1 MESFALLENLAAKR
15 NGVLTTAD
23 AQAANVSKF
32 MLEKFVRQKEYTRVY
47 HGIYLAPDAWRD
59 EAYLTQLRCPQIIYS
74 HDCALFYHDLTD
86 REPTQ
91 LTATAK
97 TGYNPTHLAES
108 GVKIYTVKKS
118 LYEVGL
124 SDTLTPFGNTVKAYD
139 MERTICDIVRSK
151 RTIEAQ
157 TFQDALRQYVR
168 RKDKNLL
175 RLMEYAKLFHVEKL
189 IREYMG
195 VLL

>member
-1 MESFALLENLAAKR
+1 MLENLAAKR

-23 AQAANVSKF
+23 AQSAKVSKF

-97 TGYNPTHLAES
+97 TGYNPTHLTTD

-124 SDTLTPFGNTVKAYD
+124 SDVLTPFGNTVKAYD
-139 MERTICDIVRSK
+139 MERTVCDIVRSK
-151 RTIEAQ
+151 RTIEVQ